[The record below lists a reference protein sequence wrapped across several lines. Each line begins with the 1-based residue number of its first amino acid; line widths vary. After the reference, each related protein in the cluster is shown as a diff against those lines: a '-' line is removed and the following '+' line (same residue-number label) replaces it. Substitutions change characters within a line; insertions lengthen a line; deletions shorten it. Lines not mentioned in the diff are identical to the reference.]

1 VDHLPVKLL
10 PLLLLASAAA
20 HAADGD
26 GIPQGTGSPGS
37 GILVPMPA
45 LTRGMTLGPGTGG
58 AAASFTRNPFN
69 FPAPGGATASATMSG
84 GINAAGAARALAIGL
99 ARGALIGG
107 AAGVAATG
115 AAMLWDYYRVVPDG
129 TGGLVEDP
137 GVATTSTQVP
147 FWYPASLS
155 SACSAVNNPGGS
167 SKAGACSCYHTNW
180 VLPNTHPDARGSIST
195 SWYDNGT
202 AEGSCR
208 AFQAANS
215 TYPFND
221 NLTKT
226 TTQQQGCLQVVINGQ
241 SVTPQ
246 PGYDGKCP
254 TGDGGPRAP
263 ITPEAAQAKVAANPP
278 STPPNYPALLTVAID
293 EWGPLSMRPQDIH
306 NNQLNVISTPNSYA
320 GPVTTATDILSGDTT
335 TTETHYDF
343 SGLTP
348 TSMTYDPSRM
358 SLTFTGSGAG
368 FAGAN
373 SLGSTIPAAKA
384 EWATRTVTTKRD
396 AQGNITSQT
405 TTTTASGTG
414 TNTTTGEEAPA
425 TDCGT
430 NPNRA
435 GCLELGDAPLDAV
448 VPASHALTW
457 AAVNLGL
464 PAACPAPYSFTF
476 RGASYAVPYTKF
488 CEHAPNVRLLLIALT
503 SVAVA
508 AFVLSSVK

>member
-1 VDHLPVKLL
+1 VDHLSVKLL
-10 PLLLLASAAA
+10 PLFLLASAAA

-26 GIPQGTGSPGS
+26 GIPQGTGAPGS

-69 FPAPGGATASATMSG
+69 LPAPGGATASATMSG
-84 GINAAGAARALAIGL
+84 GINAAGAARALAAGL
-99 ARGALIGG
+99 ARAAIAGG
-107 AAGVAATG
+107 VAGVAMTG
-115 AAMLWDYYRVVPDG
+115 AALLWDHYRVKPDG
-129 TGGLVEDP
+129 SGGLTFDP
-137 GVATTSTQVP
+137 GQDKQNQQQTQMCGTTWGGATLCAATIGG
-147 FWYPASLS
+147 F
-155 SACSAVNNPGGS
+155 CSALGNNPAWPSHSTVLTGMNANQCHFQGYYNGIPDSLYATKAASSTVTYTLVCPSITVGGITS
-167 SKAGACSCYHTNW
+167 VPTAG
-180 VLPNTHPDARGSIST
+180 P
-195 SWYDNGT
+195 
-202 AEGSCR
+202 
-208 AFQAANS
+208 
-215 TYPFND
+215 
-221 NLTKT
+221 
-226 TTQQQGCLQVVINGQ
+226 
-241 SVTPQ
+241 
-246 PGYDGKCP
+246 DGKCA
-254 TGDGGPRAP
+254 TGDGGLREAV
-263 ITPEAAQAKVAANPP
+263 TPEQAQAKLAANAPP
-278 STPPNYPALLTVAID
+278 VAPNYPALLTEALD
-293 EWGPLSMRPQDIH
+293 EWGPLSMRPEDIH

-414 TNTTTGEEAPA
+414 TNTTTGDEAPA

-476 RGASYAVPYTKF
+476 RGGSYAVPYTKF

>member
-1 VDHLPVKLL
+1 MKLAPLALALVALP
-10 PLLLLASAAA
+10 AF
-20 HAADGD
+20 AADGD
-26 GIPQGTGSPGS
+26 GIPQGTGAPGS

-84 GINAAGAARALAIGL
+84 GITAAGAARALAVGL
-99 ARGALIGG
+99 ARGAIAGG
-107 AAGVAATG
+107 IAGVAMTG
-115 AAMLWDYYRVVPDG
+115 AALLWDAYRIKPDEA
-129 TGGLVEDP
+129 GGLTQDP
-137 GVATTSTQVP
+137 GQPKVNTPTYCWDFGSGNCYGSPEAAAMGRVNQLWPYTGTASCGPVQPNFTAQCNLTWSNGAT
-147 FWYPASLS
+147 
-155 SACSAVNNPGGS
+155 
-167 SKAGACSCYHTNW
+167 
-180 VLPNTHPDARGSIST
+180 GSIGVSRSST
-195 SWYDNGT
+195 MQLKCPD
-202 AEGSCR
+202 
-208 AFQAANS
+208 
-215 TYPFND
+215 
-221 NLTKT
+221 
-226 TTQQQGCLQVVINGQ
+226 INGQ
-241 SVTPQ
+241 TQTAGADGLCPSTAPRVPVTPEQ
-246 PGYDGKCP
+246 
-254 TGDGGPRAP
+254 
-263 ITPEAAQAKVAANPP
+263 AQAKLAANPP
-278 STPPNYPALLTVAID
+278 ATPPNYPALLTEAID
-293 EWGPLSMRPQDIH
+293 DWGPLSMRPEDIH

-358 SLTFTGSGAG
+358 SLTFAGSGAG

-405 TTTTASGTG
+405 TTTTASGSG
-414 TNTTTGEEAPA
+414 SNTTTGEDAPV
-425 TDCGT
+425 TDCGA

-448 VPASHALTW
+448 VPAQHALTW

-464 PAACPAPYSFTF
+464 PAACPAPYTF
-476 RGASYAVPYTKF
+476 NWRGASYAMPYTAF
-488 CEHAPNVRLLLIALT
+488 CDVAPNVRALLLAFT
-503 SVAVA
+503 SVIVA
-508 AFVLSSVK
+508 AFVLSSIK